1 MTRSID
7 VDGLAMRVR
16 VAGLEQRIP
25 GHAVIVFESGG
36 GAPLETWDSVLP
48 AVARFAPLVAYDRAG
63 TGASA
68 WDGLPPSPAR
78 VGARLSRLLDR
89 LQVPPPYILVGHSWG
104 GALVRYFAGANPE
117 DVAGILYFDP
127 TDITLA
133 ASAAGRATT
142 APFTS
147 PWMQG
152 TWCTRTTRIWSSM
165 RFADSRNAHSA
176 EELACVGARFP

>member
-68 WDGLPPSPAR
+68 WDGLPPTPAR

-89 LQVPPPYILVGHSWG
+89 LAGTATVHSRRPFLGRSARALLCRSQSGRRRRNPVLRSHRHHVGRLRSWASDDGTFHVAVDAGHMVHADDPDLVLDAIRRLAER
-104 GALVRYFAGANPE
+104 ALR
-117 DVAGILYFDP
+117 
-127 TDITLA
+127 
-133 ASAAGRATT
+133 
-142 APFTS
+142 
-147 PWMQG
+147 
-152 TWCTRTTRIWSSM
+152 
-165 RFADSRNAHSA
+165 
-176 EELACVGARFP
+176 